1 MSQRGAKSQEYC
13 MYFKIE
19 QRICGGKR
27 PAAAEDTF
35 NQRFLRNI
43 RAARFRG
50 GLSVRAVLRI
60 GGEQGWAVIDQ
71 RLRYC
76 CGNF

>member
-1 MSQRGAKSQEYC
+1 MVVRPAAHMVLGSTDSIGKSRPLRIFSSQRGAKSQEYC

-35 NQRFLRNI
+35 NQWFL
-43 RAARFRG
+43 
-50 GLSVRAVLRI
+50 
-60 GGEQGWAVIDQ
+60 
-71 RLRYC
+71 
-76 CGNF
+76 

>member
-1 MSQRGAKSQEYC
+1 

-35 NQRFLRNI
+35 NQWFLISRIIMRFCPLFVNRK
-43 RAARFRG
+43 RPRRMLDRRG
-50 GLSVRAVLRI
+50 PVVLSVRII
-60 GGEQGWAVIDQ
+60 GSG
-71 RLRYC
+71 
-76 CGNF
+76 

>member
-1 MSQRGAKSQEYC
+1 

-35 NQRFLRNI
+35 NQWFLYPAGCIARNRPI
-43 RAARFRG
+43 SRVFSAEEAERRYSGKFPEFCAENPKEKSCAG
-50 GLSVRAVLRI
+50 EKFVL
-60 GGEQGWAVIDQ
+60 
-71 RLRYC
+71 
-76 CGNF
+76 

>member
-1 MSQRGAKSQEYC
+1 

-35 NQRFLRNI
+35 NQWFLRFSE
-43 RAARFRG
+43 RQ
-50 GLSVRAVLRI
+50 LSH
-60 GGEQGWAVIDQ
+60 
-71 RLRYC
+71 
-76 CGNF
+76 